1 MAKYFPFYT
10 MYNVAVNLFVP
21 GARNKVSEIT
31 RWEERQDALLHLN
44 TLEAITNGSN
54 SLSVEV
60 F

>member
-1 MAKYFPFYT
+1 

-21 GARNKVSEIT
+21 GDRNKVSEII